1 MSSIIPGY
9 NYDIFISY
17 RQKDNK
23 GDKWVSEFV
32 EALKTELESTFKEE
46 ISVYFDINPH
56 DGLLETHDVDASLKE
71 KLKCLVFIPIIS
83 RTYCDPKSFAWGHEF
98 KVFIEQASQDKF
110 GLKVKLPNGNV
121 ANRVLPVRIHDLDND
136 DIKLCES
143 LIGGFLRGVEF
154 IYQESGVNR
163 PLRGNEDRPNDNLN
177 RTVYRNQ
184 INKVGNA
191 VKEII
196 SGLTTEPVAILEEN
210 ARSRDSGK
218 EVRSEISREVH
229 KNPVKSGWIKILSGF
244 LITAIVVMA
253 VILVYPKIFK
263 HDKLDNLRSSD
274 GRISV
279 AVMPFRNM
287 TNDTIWNVWQDG
299 IQINLITS
307 LSSSEE
313 LKVKQLEP
321 IDGLLKGKGIT
332 NYASITPSV
341 ASTISQKLDA
351 NIVIYGS
358 INKAGS
364 TLRLNAQLIDS
375 KTEETLKSFQ
385 IEGIASENEI
395 FQNIDSLSFLLR
407 NYLLISKIENEL
419 RKETTN
425 DFLLKRTTNS
435 PEAYRYFIYGMNAF
449 IKKLDMTSARNWYL
463 RSLSVDSNFTLA
475 SFWILG
481 TYYNQGLND
490 EAKKWC
496 LRLYKKREQMPLM
509 YQLLINDTYAL
520 LFETPYEGI
529 KYLRQILEIDDQ
541 QPMISYL
548 IGTRYY
554 LVSQYEKAIPEFEK
568 SFEIYKKWGVKPPW
582 IYAYIQLGEA
592 YHKTGHYIEENN
604 LYKKAEQDFPD
615 DLALIYRQAIL
626 SLTEKDNIV
635 ANRFIEKYISALKD
649 NSASEAEIATNLG
662 FIYWEADILAKAEE
676 CLREALTLEPDNPD
690 RLNNLAWLLIDKDR
704 NINEGLELFD
714 KALILSPDNYEYLD
728 AKGWGL
734 YKQGRYQEALEILQK
749 SWDLRREQAIY
760 SHEPFL
766 HLEAAN
772 KAVAGQK
779 NN

>member
-1 MSSIIPGY
+1 VASIIEGY

-23 GDKWVSEFV
+23 GDRWVSEFV

-83 RTYCDPKSFAWGHEF
+83 RTYCDPKSFAWEHEF
-98 KVFIEQASQDKF
+98 KAFVDQASNDQF

-121 ANRVLPVRIHDLDND
+121 ANRVLPIRIHDLDND

-196 SGLTTEPVAILEEN
+196 AGLTTEPVAIAEEN

-229 KNPVKSGWIKILSGF
+229 KNPVKSGRIKILSGF
-244 LITAIVVMA
+244 LITAIIVIA
-253 VILVYPKIFK
+253 VILVYFKIFK
-263 HDKLDNLRSSD
+263 HDKLENLRSSD

-279 AVMPFRNM
+279 AVMPFQNM

-299 IQINLITS
+299 IQSNLITS

-313 LKVKQLEP
+313 LKVRQLEP

-395 FQNIDSLSFLLR
+395 FQIIDSLSFLLR

-419 RKETTN
+419 GKETTN
-425 DFLLKRTTNS
+425 DILLKRTTNS
-435 PEAYRYFIYGMNAF
+435 PETYRYFIYGMNAF

-496 LRLYKKREQMPLM
+496 LKLYKKRDQMPLM
-509 YQLLINDTYAL
+509 YQLLVNDSYAL

-548 IGTRYY
+548 IGTRYL

-568 SFEIYKKWGVKPPW
+568 SFEIYKKWGLKPPW
-582 IYAYIQLGEA
+582 IYAYIQLG
-592 YHKTGHYIEENN
+592 YSFHMTGQYDKEKE

-615 DLALIYRQAIL
+615 DLALIYMQAIL
-626 SLTEKDNIV
+626 SLTERDTISG
-635 ANRFIEKYISALKD
+635 NRYINKYTSILKD
-649 NSASEAEIATNLG
+649 NSTSKAGIASGLASIYSDAGMFNEAEKY
-662 FIYWEADILAKAEE
+662 F
-676 CLREALTLEPDNPD
+676 RQALTLEPENPWN
-690 RLNNLAWLLIDKDR
+690 LNNLAYFLIDKDR
-704 NINEGLELFD
+704 NIDEGLKLVN
-714 KALILSPDNYEYLD
+714 KALEISPDSYDFLD
-728 AKGWGL
+728 TKGWGL

-760 SHEPFL
+760 RHEPFL
-766 HLEAAN
+766 HLEAA
-772 KAVAGQK
+772 KKTAAGQK